1 MIEQEKLLERA
12 AKVFPQGNLGNVN
25 YDLILSS
32 GSGSRVWDQNG
43 KEYVDYLLGSGPMI
57 VGHSH
62 PRVNE
67 VVIRQLSKGST
78 FFITND
84 LSILLAEEIINA
96 VPCADKVRF
105 CSTGS
110 EATLYAMR
118 LARAFTKKDKIL
130 KFEGGYHG
138 MNDYALMSMYPKS
151 LLEFPEAEPDSA
163 GIPKSVQSEVLVA
176 PFNDLETTTNIVS
189 QHLDDI
195 GGIIVEPLQR
205 LIPPVPGFL
214 EGLRKLADNF
224 EIPLIFDETVTG
236 FRLAYGG
243 AQEFYGVTPDI
254 CTLGKA
260 IGGGFPLT
268 AVAGKNKFMENF
280 DKDISD
286 PDSFLPQ
293 VGTLSG
299 NPIACAA
306 GLETLSILK
315 EEGTYKKM
323 FEYGNIIKSHLK
335 KEFSSAGIECV
346 IQGENVLFDIFFCD
360 ENTKIND
367 YRSTL
372 SADVRMLDK
381 FNRSLLSSGVL
392 KGASKFYFSSVHN
405 NDDMD
410 VTIQAINQAVK
421 EFMS

>member
-1 MIEQEKLLERA
+1 MIEQEKLLHRA
-12 AKVFPQGNLGNVN
+12 SKVFPQGNLGNVN
-25 YDLILSS
+25 YDLILSN
-32 GSGSRVWDQNG
+32 GSRSRVWDQNG

-62 PRVNE
+62 PRVND
-67 VVIRQLSKGST
+67 VVMNQLSKGTT

-84 LSILLAEEIINA
+84 LSILLAEEIIDA
-96 VPCADKVRF
+96 VACAEKVRF

-151 LLEFPEAEPDSA
+151 LLEFPVAEPDSA

-176 PFNDLETTTNIVS
+176 PFNDLETTKNIVS
-189 QHLDDI
+189 EHLDDI

-214 EGLRKLADNF
+214 QGLRQIADNF

-268 AVAGKNKFMENF
+268 AVAGKNQFMENF
-280 DKDISD
+280 DKDLADS
-286 PDSFLPQ
+286 DSFLPQ

-315 EEGTYKKM
+315 EDGTYQKM
-323 FEYGNIIKSHLK
+323 FEYGDILKSHLE

-346 IQGENVLFDIFFCD
+346 VQGESVLFDIFFCD
-360 ENTKIND
+360 ANTEIRD

-372 SADVRMLDK
+372 SADVGMLDK

-405 NDDMD
+405 DDDLDM
-410 VTIQAINQAVK
+410 TIRAIDKAVK
-421 EFMS
+421 EFKS